1 MVEITNV
8 QMSCSIGAR
17 LDLRE
22 MCMLLTN
29 VVYNPKRMNCLV
41 IENRRFCGK
50 SLLFASGH
58 MCVHGKSVQICKHKM
73 RSFARLVSNKGK
85 LNIRHLINTKIVT
98 ISLSHCLAC
107 SCVKLTELYV
117 KMQEH
122 PNIRYL
128 SLEPEL
134 FPGLIVSYKNS
145 KCTFS
150 CTFFRSGK
158 VIITG
163 VKKEWMIESYLYPF
177 LLDVELMT

>member
-1 MVEITNV
+1 MVQITNV

-17 LDLRE
+17 VDLRE

-29 VVYNPKRMNCLV
+29 TVYNPKRMNCLV
-41 IENRRFCGK
+41 IENRRLCGK

-58 MCVHGKSVQICKHKM
+58 MCVHGRTVQICKHKM
-73 RSFARLVSNKGK
+73 RSLARLVSNKGN
-85 LNIRHLINTKIVT
+85 LNIRQLINTKIVT
-98 ISLSHCLAC
+98 ISLSHCLTR
-107 SCVKLTELYV
+107 SCVNLPELYV
-117 KMQEH
+117 KMEGH
-122 PNIRYL
+122 PSIQCL

-134 FPGLIVSYKNS
+134 FPGLIISYKNS

-163 VKKEWMIESYLYPF
+163 VKKEWMIDSYLYPF
-177 LLDVELMT
+177 LLEVELMD